1 MAKTMSRSTLD
12 EYLEKMR
19 CRYRR
24 YTGKPAKGK
33 LLDEFCQVSGH
44 ERKYASK
51 LLSRRRGPGSRG
63 RCPPNVGGRPKSYDA
78 EVVGILLEI
87 WKHSEQPCGKRLV
100 PMLKDWLPYYER
112 RSGELK
118 VATRKAV
125 LSISAAQIDRVLGPM
140 KFGYGVVNR
149 RTPKA
154 NAAIKALVPI
164 RAECWDAREPGWL
177 EADTVAHCGGDMGG
191 SFLWSLTATDIF
203 SGWTEVRSSWN
214 RGQHSVCGAFT
225 GIEQSLPFVILGVDT
240 DNGGEFL
247 NHHLHSHFTG
257 RERPVQMTRSRPY
270 HKNDQAHV
278 EQKNSTHVRQLLG
291 HDRLGHDLL
300 VVPVFELL
308 EAWSVWRNNFTTT
321 FKQIA
326 KRREGSRTVRKH
338 EKVPMTPCDRLIQY
352 CAEVGDAGTAESLRA
367 WRSLHDP
374 FELKAWI
381 EKRLTM
387 IWKLDAAITL
397 AENDGEANL
406 EGVAAAIL
414 RGHLRSAPVA
424 PQNRKHSAHL
434 HPKDKLNHTTNQDAT
449 KSTQAA

>member
-1 MAKTMSRSTLD
+1 MANTMSRTTRD

-19 CRYRR
+19 CRYGRR
-24 YTGKPAKGK
+24 TGKQAKGK

-51 LLSRRRGPGSRG
+51 LLTNRRGLGSLGSR
-63 RCPPNVGGRPKSYDA
+63 PPNLGGRPKSYGG
-78 EVVGILLEI
+78 EVVNVLLEI
-87 WKHSEQPCGKRLV
+87 WRHSEQPCGKRLV
-100 PMLKDWLPYYER
+100 PMLKDWLPFYER
-112 RSGELK
+112 RFGELTG
-118 VATRKAV
+118 ATRKAV
-125 LSISAAQIDRVLGPM
+125 LSISAAQIDRVLGPK
-140 KFGYGVVNR
+140 KFGHGKTNR
-149 RTPKA
+149 RTPRA
-154 NAAIKALVPI
+154 NTAIKALVPI

-191 SFLWSLTATDIF
+191 SFLWSVTTTDIF

-214 RGQHSVCGAFT
+214 RGQHSVCSAVAE
-225 GIEQSLPFVILGVDT
+225 IEKSLPFTILGVDT

-247 NHHLHSHFTG
+247 NHHLHGHFTG

-308 EAWSVWRNNFTTT
+308 EAWSVWRNIFTTT
-321 FKQIA
+321 FKQTE
-326 KRREGSRTVRKH
+326 KRREGSKTIRKH
-338 EKVPMTPCDRLIQY
+338 EKVPMTPCERLLRY
-352 CAEVGDAGTAESLRA
+352 CEGVGDIRTARSLGA

-374 FELKAWI
+374 FQLKDWI
-381 EKRLTM
+381 EKQLTM
-387 IWKLDAAITL
+387 IWKLDAALTL
-397 AENDGEANL
+397 AENNGENNL
-406 EGVAAAIL
+406 ESIAAPIL

-424 PQNRKHSAHL
+424 PQNRKYSAHL
-434 HPKDKLNHTTNQDAT
+434 HPKDTTNHTTNQDAT